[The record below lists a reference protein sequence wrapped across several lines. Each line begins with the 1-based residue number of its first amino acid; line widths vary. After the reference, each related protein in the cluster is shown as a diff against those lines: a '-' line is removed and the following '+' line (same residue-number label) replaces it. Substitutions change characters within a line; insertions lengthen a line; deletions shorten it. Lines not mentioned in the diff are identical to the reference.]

1 MDVSGAVTDREQTV
15 EEGDTGLP
23 ALEPEVHYSQ
33 ASLVRR
39 GRALAG
45 DVDTVSFDMFDTL
58 LVRRTHN
65 PDLVKLPVARFISHL
80 ARQQDLDWDWRMVQ
94 ELRDEKEAAMRVRT
108 GETYVDHE
116 ACYPVFM
123 AETLEHIFG
132 ETADP
137 SLLARVTDYEM
148 AMENTM
154 LVPRAEVVAWLREL
168 AAAGKRVFVISD
180 IYLPATLLEQLLAHA
195 GILEHVEKVYSS
207 ADSFLAK
214 ASGRA
219 YPYVA
224 AHEELLPARWL
235 HVGDNPISDGFR
247 PGELG
252 VRSLLLQ
259 DPEEF
264 RRRAIAA
271 RHYFYGLRRPFWRG
285 RAIQQLMAP
294 LEAENQPQ
302 SPLYREG
309 YNFLGP
315 IIAMFIHYV
324 AERCREKNIRKLFFL
339 SREGWM
345 FKQVWERM
353 MPVLY
358 PDGRLP
364 EIEYLYVSRQAL
376 AGASCAHEGMTQA
389 KADIVFLP
397 AGNRCFRDVCR
408 VFSLEPEAMA
418 PHLERHGLDLDS
430 VLSPAHD
437 GFHID
442 HRRAFEK
449 LIRDPVY
456 QEAVKTQSR
465 TANDALQKY
474 LESLGFFDQPDVALV
489 DVGWLG
495 TIQRFF
501 HGAISHREDRPV
513 LHGMLLGASRGI
525 PYPTTTDNYI
535 EGFIFDRDR
544 FDFAASAILY
554 ARDLFE
560 EACRAPY
567 PTLNAYA
574 LDDEGGHRLVFRTM
588 DDAIGKGEQKQDEFY
603 ADLQQGVLDAASRF
617 AGASGLITQG
627 TAGYR
632 PWINYL
638 LVSKLAF
645 PRRREINRIRHLHH
659 LDDFHGAS
667 QPKKRRRPKFLH
679 NPWEA
684 TGLSQVFGCLTAG
697 LQFRKHLKAMI
708 NH

>member
-1 MDVSGAVTDREQTV
+1 MPDGSAEVEDLEGAEAAVQAV
-15 EEGDTGLP
+15 
-23 ALEPEVHYSQ
+23 LEPEVFYSQ
-33 ASLVRR
+33 ATLVRR
-39 GRALAG
+39 GRTLAAE
-45 DVDTVSFDMFDTL
+45 VDTISFDMFDTL

-65 PDLVKLPVARFISHL
+65 PDLVKLPVARYISEL
-80 ARQQDLDWDWRMVQ
+80 AKDRGLDWDWRMVQ
-94 ELRDEKEAAMRVRT
+94 ELRDDKEKEMRART
-108 GETYVDHE
+108 GESYVDHE
-116 ACYPVFM
+116 ACYPEFM
-123 AETLEHIFG
+123 AELLGAIFG
-132 ETADP
+132 SSAADE
-137 SLLARVTDYEM
+137 LLDQVTDYEL

-154 LVPRAEVVAWLREL
+154 LVPRVDIVTWVQEL

-180 IYLPATLLEQLLAHA
+180 IYLPASHLERLLDHA
-195 GILEHVEKVYSS
+195 GILQHVEKVYSS
-207 ADSFLAK
+207 ADSYLAK

-219 YPYVA
+219 YPFVA

-247 PGELG
+247 PCELG
-252 VRSLLLQ
+252 VRSILLQ

-271 RHYFYGLRRPFWRG
+271 RHYFYGLKRPFWRG

-294 LEAENQPQ
+294 LEAENQPR

-315 IIAMFIHYV
+315 IIAMFVHYV
-324 AERCREKNIRKLFFL
+324 AERCREKQIKKLFFL

-345 FKQVWERM
+345 FKQVWEKT
-353 MPVLY
+353 MPILY

-376 AGASCAHEGMTQA
+376 AGASCAYEGMTQA

-397 AGNRCFRDVCR
+397 PGNRCFRDVCR
-408 VFSLEPEAMA
+408 VFSLDAESMA
-418 PHLERHGLDLDS
+418 PHLARHGLDLDS
-430 VLSPAHD
+430 VLSPAHE

-456 QEAVKTQSR
+456 QDEVKAQSR
-465 TANDALQKY
+465 HANDSLQKY
-474 LESLGFFDQPDVALV
+474 LESLGFFEQRDVALV

-501 HGAISHREDRPV
+501 YGAIAHREDQPV

-525 PYPTTTDNYI
+525 PFPTTPDNTI

-567 PTLNAYA
+567 PTLNAY
-574 LDDEGGHRLVFRTM
+574 DQDENGDYKLVFRTM
-588 DDAIGKGEQKQDEFY
+588 DDAIGQGEQKQDAFY
-603 ADLQQGVLDAASRF
+603 ADLQQGVLDAAERF
-617 AGASGLITQG
+617 PGASGIITQD
-627 TAGYR
+627 TTGYR

-645 PRRREINRIRHLHH
+645 PRPREINRIRHIHH
-659 LDDFHGAS
+659 LDDFHGIS
-667 QPKKRRRPKFLH
+667 QPKKRRRPQWLH
-679 NPWEA
+679 NPWEEQ
-684 TGLSQVFGCLTAG
+684 GLRQWIGCLGARR
-697 LQFRKHLKAMI
+697 LFRRHLKVMI